1 MEPEKGEADFKA
13 LIWRSYND
21 CPPQQRQ
28 VAEFVLEHLRE
39 LPFLTIP
46 EVARRSGASEAT
58 IVRFAKSLGYKGFS
72 PFKRQLTAVLHRPG
86 MPRMEE
92 RGPLQ
97 ESTLQAIA
105 AMERENIQET
115 VSQLDPAHLRQL
127 AEDLVRADDIF
138 TFGLGISFPLAELLT
153 YHLGQVGLRACT
165 LPTSFSLPE
174 ELLVSARSGDLLIV
188 FSLPPYSRTTL
199 DLLKAA
205 RGQKVRT
212 YAIVDRAVAPAA
224 LEADGHLQVETRNV
238 LFTNAL
244 ASSLVV
250 INALTTEIAL
260 HRNHRSARVIDWLNS
275 LADAA
280 PALIGKA

>member
-1 MEPEKGEADFKA
+1 MELATNEADFKT
-13 LIWRSYND
+13 LIWRSYNA

-28 VAEFVLEHLRE
+28 VAEFALEHLRE

-46 EVARRSGASEAT
+46 QMARRCGASEAT
-58 IVRFAKSLGYKGFS
+58 IVRFAKSLGYKGYS

-86 MPRMEE
+86 VQQSELGEPR
-92 RGPLQ
+92 Q

-105 AMERENIQET
+105 VLERENIQET
-115 VSQLDPAHLRQL
+115 LAQLDPEHLRQL
-127 AEDLVRADDIF
+127 ARDLARADDIF

-153 YHLGQVGLRACT
+153 YHLCQVGLRAST

-174 ELLVSARSGDLLIV
+174 ELLVSARPGDLLVV
-188 FSLPPYSRTTL
+188 FSLPPYSRATL
-199 DLLKAA
+199 ELLKAA

-212 YAIVDRAVAPAA
+212 YAIVDRVVAPAA
-224 LEADGHLQVETRNV
+224 LESDGHIQVETRNV

-244 ASSLVV
+244 ASSMVL
-250 INALTTEIAL
+250 INALATEIAL

-275 LADAA
+275 LAESA